1 MSYWPMVIYC
11 GWWSTWSFIMYFIG
25 SYGVLRSTLQAEL
38 YRIRKT
44 FDKAEPLYLEAINI
58 LEESYGP
65 DDIRYMMLYL
75 YIYLYV
81 GYKKK
86 INSLDNCRWIMYVN
100 LLKSVMDLWCM
111 FFPSLPSETYIVNI
125 NLSLSQS
132 HAFVKFELKNM
143 FLYIDYVTLA

>member
-1 MSYWPMVIYC
+1 
-11 GWWSTWSFIMYFIG
+11 
-25 SYGVLRSTLQAEL
+25 
-38 YRIRKT
+38 
-44 FDKAEPLYLEAINI
+44 
-58 LEESYGP
+58 
-65 DDIRYMMLYL
+65 
-75 YIYLYV
+75 
-81 GYKKK
+81 
-86 INSLDNCRWIMYVN
+86 MYVN